1 MSALERGNIV
11 AGRYRLERAL
21 AQGGMGCVWVAR
33 HLQLDTQVAIKF
45 MTPQFAASADA
56 RARFEREARTSA
68 ALRLANAVQIH
79 DYGVEDGAPFLVMEL
94 LEGEDLQAR
103 LKREPRLSLP
113 VTVGILGQVCR
124 ALRRAHEVGI
134 VHRDLKPGNVFLARE
149 GGEEVVKLLDFGIA
163 KDTQAAFGGGVTGT
177 GALLGSPHY
186 MSPEQVRSSNRV
198 DHRTDLWALGVIAF
212 RCLTGRLPFPSEELG
227 EVLIDVCTAPIPLA
241 SAIAPDLGPGVDHFF
256 ARALT
261 RDPAGRF
268 QSADELMD
276 ALIAMG
282 GAVAMV
288 GAQAPLVAM
297 VEAQAPRVDAAVP
310 PLVTG
315 GTLSPSAQTRNEPAE
330 RAKSRRSAILLLA
343 GSAAATLVSVLL
355 AFFLLSGRE
364 GASAA
369 STGPA
374 SAAALTSV
382 TSTPPRTLPA
392 APEPSAEAVPPV
404 VPPPATVA
412 GTPPPPA
419 TVAPSSRPPVK
430 SAPVRNPAGPPSK
443 SDDLLNHI

>member
-33 HLQLDTQVAIKF
+33 HLQLDTEVAIKF

-94 LEGEDLQAR
+94 LTGEDLQAR
-103 LKREPRLSLP
+103 LKREPRLSLA
-113 VTVGILGQVCR
+113 VTVGILAQVCR
-124 ALRRAHEVGI
+124 ALRRAHEVGV

-198 DHRTDLWALGVIAF
+198 DHRTDLWALSVIAF
-212 RCLTGRLPFPSEELG
+212 RCLTGRLPFPSEEIG

-241 SAIAPDLGPGVDHFF
+241 SEIAPDLGPGVDGFF

-268 QSADELMD
+268 QSADELIE
-276 ALIAMG
+276 ALAALVRAADGAATAPVVAPPAAAPIAFSP
-282 GAVAMV
+282 
-288 GAQAPLVAM
+288 AP
-297 VEAQAPRVDAAVP
+297 APP
-310 PLVTG
+310 PLATV
-315 GTLSPSAQTRNEPAE
+315 
-330 RAKSRRSAILLLA
+330 I
-343 GSAAATLVSVLL
+343 AAAPGHAGGRCPPPRRRATSPW
-355 AFFLLSGRE
+355 SGPRA
-364 GASAA
+364 GARPSSGWQAA
-369 STGPA
+369 PA
-374 SAAALTSV
+374 RPWPARSWPSSCCRVATARPRPDRRALRPAWR
-382 TSTPPRTLPA
+382 PPRTPLLPA
-392 APEPSAEAVPPV
+392 PRHRPSPWPRPRPPLLHR
-404 VPPPATVA
+404 PSRSRLPPA
-412 GTPPPPA
+412 
-419 TVAPSSRPPVK
+419 
-430 SAPVRNPAGPPSK
+430 
-443 SDDLLNHI
+443 